1 MSLSHRN
8 KKKRPSKSVLLV
20 AMAWVFIGGQAL
32 LAAGS
37 LANYNA
43 GAGNDE
49 LGEVTMPWGL
59 VSESANRVR
68 LVAAMAQPDVIG
80 SFAVFLAVANVL
92 GLVALTLGLL
102 SWSRSEHTSGKL
114 TIAVAVTIILVNSML
129 NLPYA

>member
-43 GAGNDE
+43 ATGNDE

-59 VSESANRVR
+59 VSEGANRVR

-92 GLVALTLGLL
+92 GLVGLTLGLL
-102 SWSRSEHTSGKL
+102 SWSRSEHTSGRL
-114 TIAVAVTIILVNSML
+114 TIAVAVTVILVNSML